1 MSSGPAHIR
10 LSSTGSYPRVSDNPE
25 SQLLER
31 TAVSFDRGERTSADL
46 LDAQNTVT
54 RRAISDQ
61 VKAGL
66 EIITDGQIRWNDP
79 ISHLAAKLDN
89 VSLQDSLP
97 FFGTQKYFRQPICC
111 GKPVRRGALIVDEY
125 SFARNAL
132 GHLAT
137 PPGKAGKLAI
147 KPVLTGPYT
156 LAKLSV
162 SEAHA
167 GNGAR
172 DRAGLEERVLAYA
185 EILALEIDALA
196 QSGAHLVQIDEPA
209 ILAHPEDWAIFEA
222 AMTRLA
228 ESCDTVRKAGRKLDL
243 ALYSYFGDASPLY
256 RNLIALPVEILG
268 LDFVSS
274 PALLE
279 TIVSVGAPKSLA
291 LGLVDGRN
299 SKMENVTDVAKRAGR
314 LLPKIAGGQVFLGT
328 SCGLEYLT
336 ADIAFAKLAFLTT
349 VLAELT
355 GTLKIKA

>member
-31 TAVSFDRGERTSADL
+31 TAISFGRGERTSADL

-79 ISHLAAKLDN
+79 ISHLTAKLDN
-89 VSLQDSLP
+89 ITLQDSLP
-97 FFGTQKYFRQPICC
+97 FFDTEKFFRRPVCR
-111 GKPVRRGALIVDEY
+111 GKPVRRGPMVVDEY

-132 GHLAT
+132 GHIPT

-156 LAKLSV
+156 LAKLSA
-162 SEAHA
+162 SETPAK
-167 GNGAR
+167 NGTS
-172 DRAGLEERVLAYA
+172 DHRASLEERVHAYA
-185 EILALEIDALA
+185 EILALEIEALA
-196 QSGAHLVQIDEPA
+196 QSGAHLIQIDEPA
-209 ILAHPEDWAIFEA
+209 ILAHPEDWAIFESA
-222 AMTRLA
+222 TKRLA
-228 ESCDTVRKAGRKLDL
+228 ESRDEIHRAGRKLDL
-243 ALYSYFGDASPLY
+243 ALYAYFGDASPLY
-256 RNLIALPVEILG
+256 EKLMALPVEIVG

-279 TIVSVGAPKSLA
+279 TVAAAGSPKSLA
-291 LGLVDGRN
+291 LGFVDGRQ
-299 SKMENVTDVAKRAGR
+299 SKMENVAEVAKRVER

-336 ADIAFAKLAFLTT
+336 ADVAFAKLASLTDL
-349 VLAELT
+349 LAALT
-355 GTLKIKA
+355 GTPKI

>member
-31 TAVSFDRGERTSADL
+31 TAVSFGRGERTSADL

-61 VKAGL
+61 VRAGL

-79 ISHLAAKLDN
+79 ISHLTAKLDN
-89 VSLQDSLP
+89 IVLQDSLP
-97 FFGTQKYFRQPICC
+97 FFDTTKFFRRPICC
-111 GKPVRRGALIVDEY
+111 GKPVRRGPMIVDEY

-132 GHLAT
+132 GHLPT

-162 SEAHA
+162 SEARA
-167 GNGAR
+167 KNGPR
-172 DRAGLEERVLAYA
+172 NDRASLEERVHVYA

-196 QSGAHLVQIDEPA
+196 QSGAQLIQIDEPA
-209 ILAHPEDWAIFEA
+209 ILAHPEDWAIFESA
-222 AMTRLA
+222 IAPLA
-228 ESCDTVRKAGRKLDL
+228 ESRDQIRKAGRKLDL

-256 RNLIALPVEILG
+256 EKLMALPVDILG
-268 LDFVSS
+268 LDFASS

-279 TIVSVGAPKSLA
+279 TVASAGSPKSLA
-291 LGLVDGRN
+291 LGMVDGREP
-299 SKMENVTDVAKRAGR
+299 KMENVAEVAKRALR
-314 LLPKIAGGQVFLGT
+314 LLPKISSDQVFLGT

-336 ADIAFAKLAFLTT
+336 ADVAFAKLASLAD
-349 VLAELT
+349 VLAALT
-355 GTLKIKA
+355 GTPKI

>member
-10 LSSTGSYPRVSDNPE
+10 ISSTGSYPRVSDNPE

-31 TAVSFDRGERTSADL
+31 TAISFGRGERTSADL

-54 RRAISDQ
+54 RRAISEQ
-61 VKAGL
+61 VRAGL

-89 VSLQDSLP
+89 VTLQESLP
-97 FFGTQKYFRQPICC
+97 FFDTQKSFRQPLCC
-111 GKPVRRGALIVDEY
+111 GKPVRRNAMVVDEY

-132 GHLAT
+132 GHLPT

-156 LAKLSV
+156 LAKFSA
-162 SEAHA
+162 SDSAA
-167 GNGAR
+167 KNGTSNHRASFE
-172 DRAGLEERVLAYA
+172 DRVHAYA

-196 QSGAHLVQIDEPA
+196 RSGAHLIQIDEPA
-209 ILAHPEDWAIFEA
+209 ILAHPDDWTIFEA
-222 AMTRLA
+222 AVTRLA
-228 ESCDTVRKAGRKLDL
+228 ESRDKVHQAGRKLDL

-256 RNLIALPVEILG
+256 EKFIGLPVEILG

-279 TIVSVGAPKSLA
+279 TILSVGAPKSLA
-291 LGLVDGRN
+291 LGFVDGR
-299 SKMENVTDVAKRAGR
+299 SPRMESVTELAKRVDR
-314 LLPKIAGGQVFLGT
+314 ILPKIAGSLVFLGT
-328 SCGLEYLT
+328 SCGLEYLA
-336 ADIAFAKLAFLTT
+336 ADVAFAKLASLSNL
-349 VLAELT
+349 LATLT
-355 GTLKIKA
+355 GTPKI

>member
-31 TAVSFDRGERTSADL
+31 TAISFGCGERTSADL

-89 VSLQDSLP
+89 ITLQDSLP
-97 FFGTQKYFRQPICC
+97 FFDTEKFFRRPVCC
-111 GKPVRRGALIVDEY
+111 GKPVRRGPMIVDEY

-132 GHLAT
+132 GHLPT
-137 PPGKAGKLAI
+137 PAGKAGKLAI

-156 LAKLSV
+156 LAKLSA
-162 SEAHA
+162 SETHA
-167 GNGAR
+167 KNGTS
-172 DRAGLEERVLAYA
+172 DHRASLEERVQAYA

-196 QSGAHLVQIDEPA
+196 LSGAHLIQIDEPA
-209 ILAHPEDWAIFEA
+209 ILAHPEDWAIFESA
-222 AMTRLA
+222 TKRLA
-228 ESCDTVRKAGRKLDL
+228 ASRDEFQRAGRKLDL
-243 ALYSYFGDASPLY
+243 ALYFYFGDASPLY
-256 RNLIALPVEILG
+256 EKLMALPVEIVG

-274 PALLE
+274 PTLLE
-279 TIVSVGAPKSLA
+279 TVASAGSPKSLA
-291 LGLVDGRN
+291 LGFVDGRQ
-299 SKMENVTDVAKRAGR
+299 SKMENVAEVAKRVER
-314 LLPKIAGGQVFLGT
+314 LLPKIAGSQVFLGT
-328 SCGLEYLT
+328 SCGLEYLA
-336 ADIAFAKLAFLTT
+336 ADVAFAKLASLTD
-349 VLAELT
+349 VLAALT
-355 GTLKIKA
+355 GTPKN

>member
-1 MSSGPAHIR
+1 MSSGSPHIR

-31 TAVSFDRGERTSADL
+31 TAISFGRGERTSADL

-54 RRAISDQ
+54 RRAISEQ

-89 VSLQDSLP
+89 ISLQDSLT
-97 FFGTQKYFRQPICC
+97 FFDTQKLFRQPVFS
-111 GKPVRRGALIVDEY
+111 GKPSRRGPMVVDEY

-132 GHLAT
+132 GHLPT

-162 SEAHA
+162 SESQP
-167 GNGAR
+167 GNGGHGNKADLD
-172 DRAGLEERVLAYA
+172 DRVHAYA
-185 EILALEIDALA
+185 EIIALEIDSLA
-196 QSGAHLVQIDEPA
+196 QSGAHLIQIDEPA
-209 ILAHPEDWAIFEA
+209 ILRHPEDWTIFEA
-222 AMTRLA
+222 GVLRLA
-228 ESCDTVRKAGRKLDL
+228 ESRDKVKKAGRKLDL
-243 ALYSYFGDASPLY
+243 ALYTYFGDAAPAYEKLE
-256 RNLIALPVEILG
+256 ALPVDILG
-268 LDFVSS
+268 LDFNSS
-274 PALLE
+274 SALLE
-279 TIVSVGAPKSLA
+279 TVVSLGSPKSLA
-291 LGLVDGRN
+291 LGLVDGCN
-299 SKMENVTDVAKRAGR
+299 SRMENVSEVAKCVDR
-314 LLPKIAGGQVFLGT
+314 LLPRISGDQAFLGT

-336 ADIAFAKLAFLTT
+336 ADVAFAKLACLTS

-355 GTLKIKA
+355 GTYRT